1 MKYQYTLILSI
12 LLSLTA
18 GKNIFQTAYDFSEMK
33 SNVSNMMANI
43 RRDGAGGNET
53 IIMEYG
59 DSIS

>member
-1 MKYQYTLILSI
+1 
-12 LLSLTA
+12 
-18 GKNIFQTAYDFSEMK
+18 MK